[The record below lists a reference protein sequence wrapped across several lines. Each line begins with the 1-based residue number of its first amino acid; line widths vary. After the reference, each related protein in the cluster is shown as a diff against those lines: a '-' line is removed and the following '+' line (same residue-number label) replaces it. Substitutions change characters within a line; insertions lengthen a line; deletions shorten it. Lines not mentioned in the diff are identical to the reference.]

1 MPEDSNAHPP
11 PPPPRGHGE
20 GSFGGAASLSNV
32 ASDRFETLFRLSP
45 AAAGATTTA
54 AAPLTDDGN
63 GDAPLVNVSGDAAH
77 PLWVW
82 ENFLQP
88 EEVEFLVQLV
98 YSSGGAEAFGT
109 QFVQDSTEAE
119 RAADDDA
126 DPSSSNSS
134 DDDDESAAGDSDDDD
149 DAGSG
154 LALSPEV
161 AALVAAALSAKTGG
175 GGGERVTKNRLRTSH
190 FLRPVWWRS
199 GRGRAVFEAMAA
211 RAGLALGLQPA
222 CAEPPQVVCYPGGAT
237 YFRCHHDSGR
247 LAWPEPA
254 PAAEADGALGPAAVE
269 LHRKPSVELHR
280 KPTVE
285 LHRDHFGAARVA
297 SVRF

>member
-1 MPEDSNAHPP
+1 MPEDSNASPP

-32 ASDRFETLFRLSP
+32 ASARFETLFRLSP

-149 DAGSG
+149 DEAGSG

-211 RAGLALGLQPA
+211 RAGLALGLQPT

-254 PAAEADGALGPAAVE
+254 PGPATM
-269 LHRKPSVELHR
+269 ELHR